1 MNNVFNELEYL
12 SNPILYEK
20 YISQQKAL
28 NDEEFKQDKKF
39 YRKRVIQLTKDLYSN
54 DTDKYQV
61 PLIEIKK
68 IFNKYINECI
78 DILKLVDKNDHIQDE
93 YSDLS
98 LNKIIN
104 NKNDISFNLID
115 NDSVLFNK
123 PITTN
128 KIEDCMPLIKKSNK
142 TEKNMKIPVKKDLNL
157 KDPKLKTKGVKK
169 KES

>member
-12 SNPILYEK
+12 SNPSLYEK
-20 YISQQKAL
+20 YVKQQNIQ
-28 NDEEFKQDKKF
+28 NDEELKHDKKF
-39 YRKRVIQLTKDLYSN
+39 YRKRVIQLTKDLHSN
-54 DTDKYQV
+54 DIDKYPV
-61 PLIEIKK
+61 PLNEVKRL
-68 IFNKYINECI
+68 FNKYIKECI

-98 LNKIIN
+98 LNKIID
-104 NKNDISFNLID
+104 NKDDISFNLID

-128 KIEDCMPLIKKSNK
+128 KIEDCMPLIKKSNQA
-142 TEKNMKIPVKKDLNL
+142 EQNMKIPVKKDLNL

-169 KES
+169 KE

>member
-12 SNPILYEK
+12 SNPSLYEK

-28 NDEEFKQDKKF
+28 NDEEFKHDKKF
-39 YRKRVIQLTKDLYSN
+39 YRKRIIQLTKDLYSN

-68 IFNKYINECI
+68 IFNKYIKECI
-78 DILKLVDKNDHIQDE
+78 DILKLVDKNDQIQDE
-93 YSDLS
+93 YIDLS
-98 LNKIIN
+98 LNKINNIDDIN
-104 NKNDISFNLID
+104 FNLID

-128 KIEDCMPLIKKSNK
+128 KIEDCMPIIKKSNK
-142 TEKNMKIPVKKDLNL
+142 AEKNMKIPVKKDLNL

-169 KES
+169 KE